1 MQTTCGTANMENIFE
16 INTAQNESQ
25 LNRLVEGLVTRSR
38 DEPIARMASA
48 GRERYLLM
56 LNTIKQKEL
65 WW

>member
-1 MQTTCGTANMENIFE
+1 MENIFE

-48 GRERYLLM
+48 GRERYLFM

-65 WW
+65 